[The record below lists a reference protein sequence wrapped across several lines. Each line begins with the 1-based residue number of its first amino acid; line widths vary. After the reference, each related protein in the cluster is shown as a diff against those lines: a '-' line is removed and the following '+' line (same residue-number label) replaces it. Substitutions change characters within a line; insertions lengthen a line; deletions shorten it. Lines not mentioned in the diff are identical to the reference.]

1 MKTLLP
7 KEHIDKLTRFS
18 RYDIEV
24 LQVRLPD
31 ITEKEFIA
39 KNICRVSYKD
49 DWWLLRN
56 FVTAEGKVLDTSL
69 QDPTRLCYL
78 RPVLEFNNNKKM
90 RVGDEF
96 TYFGENFIVISIHDE
111 IIYAFCLND
120 IGMCKYSE
128 IPKKMQDWYKDAIAK
143 YTIDKFN
150 QDVANGNVG
159 INGLTGD
166 KSKMEI
172 KSNIDEEDELIE
184 YQQRM
189 LDEYEELSKRIDS
202 LYRFYTKRIINQ
214 RPHLSE
220 HRLPPLKYPIAL
232 LDKQYQAMK
241 DYQLYLRLR
250 LIAEGFD
257 PEIETP
263 DEKFDF

>member
-1 MKTLLP
+1 
-7 KEHIDKLTRFS
+7 
-18 RYDIEV
+18 
-24 LQVRLPD
+24 
-31 ITEKEFIA
+31 
-39 KNICRVSYKD
+39 
-49 DWWLLRN
+49 
-56 FVTAEGKVLDTSL
+56 
-69 QDPTRLCYL
+69 
-78 RPVLEFNNNKKM
+78 
-90 RVGDEF
+90 
-96 TYFGENFIVISIHDE
+96 
-111 IIYAFCLND
+111 
-120 IGMCKYSE
+120 
-128 IPKKMQDWYKDAIAK
+128 MQDWYKDAIAK